1 MGNSKIQEDNG
12 DNVNMKVKKKYIFK
26 KKFWLFLVICGLV
39 LLGVSYWFLSPV
51 PRVYIINKAFEK
63 NLGNNVQP
71 NDYKNNLKQVKI
83 VKDINYSS
91 EFPNGSLDIISPTKS
106 IKEKPI
112 IFWMHGGGFIGGDKS
127 QITTYGVELA
137 AHGYTVVSINYALAP
152 KKNYPTPLLQLG
164 EAYEFIKKHKNKYD
178 LELNNVYFAG
188 DSAGAQISA
197 QFVTI
202 QTSPEYAKLMGI
214 KAVVEPSILKG
225 VLLFC
230 GPYDVS
236 SIAKMETT
244 KEIEHFL
251 ETIGW
256 AYMGKRDWKNTPDT
270 KLASILNH
278 VTEDYPPSFITD
290 GNTLSFESQGKAL
303 VSNLR
308 SKRVPVDSLFLN
320 KEVFGIVT
328 HEYQF
333 QMNTLPAEKAFQK
346 VLEFLNKYK

>member
-1 MGNSKIQEDNG
+1 MT
-12 DNVNMKVKKKYIFK
+12 VKKNYIFK
-26 KKFWLFLVICGLV
+26 KKILFLVICGLV
-39 LLGVSYWFLSPV
+39 FLGVSYWFLSPV

-63 NLGNNVQP
+63 QLGNNAQP
-71 NDYKNNLKQVKI
+71 SDYNNNLKKVKI
-83 VKDINYSS
+83 VKDINYNS
-91 EFPNGSLDIISPTKS
+91 EFPNGSLDIIFPINT

-152 KKNYPTPLLQLG
+152 KENYPIPLLQLG
-164 EAYEFIKKHKNKYD
+164 EAYEFIKKNKNKYD

-188 DSAGAQISA
+188 DSAGAQISS

-214 KAVVEPSILKG
+214 KAIVEPSILKG

-236 SIAKMETT
+236 SLAKMETT
-244 KEIEHFL
+244 KEIEKFL

-256 AYMGKRDWKNTPDT
+256 AYMGKRDWKHLPET
-270 KLASILNH
+270 KLASILNY

-290 GNTLSFESQGKAL
+290 GNSLSFESQGKAL
-303 VSNLR
+303 VSTLR
-308 SKRVPVDSLFLN
+308 SKKVPVDSLFFN
-320 KEVFGIVT
+320 KNVFGVVT

-333 QMNTLPAEKAFQK
+333 QMNTLSAEKAFQK
-346 VLEFLNKYK
+346 VLEFLSKYK